1 MKKKR
6 TVYLVAA
13 LAMLI
18 CILSACNRAAD
29 SNKTSESDKKETV
42 NENKVTIAY
51 HGYDSGSSDN
61 IIFGNTVRKMC
72 DLAEV
77 EFVAIPDMTYDA
89 DSCISFVETQIA
101 AGVKGLL
108 FSPPSD
114 SVLPTVTKLCEDAEV
129 YWGISTRSITDEEI
143 RKNVEASPYYV
154 GNCYEDEYTVGET
167 MMNYMNDFGYKKLA
181 MISTAKGNSTVDTRE
196 RAVVAACEKYDM
208 EVVVEA
214 RDFTQP
220 SEITAAC
227 QSFLASYDD
236 LDAIFIVGTYA
247 QGATSA
253 AVKAIQDAGR
263 EDSVKVTAVDFGLT
277 PELVKSFDSGVLALD
292 VIGLQYDPF
301 CVAAKVVNAVTGNP
315 VSDSSFQTELGMD
328 YITDSET
335 AKKWEEKYS
344 NTETMYITEEQMKQ
358 ILAKNNE
365 NLDADGFNQLVNS
378 WNLVD

>member
-1 MKKKR
+1 MKKR
-6 TVYLVAA
+6 IISVLV
-13 LAMLI
+13 LVMFI
-18 CILSACNRAAD
+18 FTLSACNSKSGSSDA
-29 SNKTSESDKKETV
+29 SEKGEEAVSK
-42 NENKVTIAY
+42 NKVTIAY

-72 DLAEV
+72 DLAGV

-129 YWGISTRSITDEEI
+129 YWGISTRSITDDTI

-181 MISTAKGNSTVDTRE
+181 MISTAKGNATVDTRE
-196 RAVVAACEKYDM
+196 KAVVAACEKYNM

-220 SEITAAC
+220 SEVTAAC

-253 AVKAIQDAGR
+253 AVKAIQDAR
-263 EDSVKVTAVDFGLT
+263 RDSSVKVTAVDFGLT
-277 PELVKSFDSGVLALD
+277 PELVKSFDSGVLTLD

-301 CVAAKVVNAVTGNP
+301 CVATKVVNAVTGYP
-315 VSDSSFQTELGMD
+315 ISDSSFQTELGMD

-335 AKKWEEKYS
+335 AMKWEEKYS
-344 NTETMYITEEQMKQ
+344 DTETMYVTEEQMKQ
-358 ILAKNNE
+358 MLKQYNE
-365 NLDADGFNQLVNS
+365 ELDAEEFNRLVNS
-378 WNLVD
+378 WDLVD

>member
-1 MKKKR
+1 M
-6 TVYLVAA
+6 
-13 LAMLI
+13 
-18 CILSACNRAAD
+18 
-29 SNKTSESDKKETV
+29 
-42 NENKVTIAY
+42 
-51 HGYDSGSSDN
+51 
-61 IIFGNTVRKMC
+61 
-72 DLAEV
+72 
-77 EFVAIPDMTYDA
+77 
-89 DSCISFVETQIA
+89 ETQIA

-114 SVLPTVTKLCEDAEV
+114 SVLPTVTKLCEDAGV
-129 YWGISTRSITDEEI
+129 YWGISTRSITDQAI
-143 RKNVEASPYYV
+143 RETVEASPYYV

-181 MISTAKGNSTVDTRE
+181 MISTAKGNSAVDTRE
-196 RAVVAACEKYDM
+196 KAVVAACEKYGM

-253 AVKAIQDAGR
+253 AVKAIQDAKR

-277 PELVKSFDSGVLALD
+277 PELVKSFESGVLTLD

-315 VSDSSFQTELGMD
+315 VSESSFQTELGMD

-335 AKKWEEKYS
+335 AMKWEEKYS
-344 NTETMYITEEQMKQ
+344 NAETMYITEERMKQ
-358 ILAKNNE
+358 ILKNE
-365 NLDADGFNQLVNS
+365 KEDLDADSFNQLVNS
-378 WNLVD
+378 WNLVE